1 MTKLIT
7 LFSVLLLSLTVFA
20 QSPEM
25 MSYQAV
31 VRDGSNDLVT
41 EAQVGMQIS
50 ILQGTA
56 SGTAVYVETQTPT
69 SNANG
74 LVSLEIGTG
83 VTISGDFT
91 TIDWANGPYFIKTE
105 TDPTGGSNYTISGT
119 SQLMSVPYAFHAKT
133 AESID
138 NSSSIYSFAFPQGID
153 GEFVKIALSE
163 NSSYTVPSG
172 HNLYITSSPN
182 PVLVNTIEYSYSG
195 NGLIFPENVTL
206 SLMFYN
212 EQSSAVLTGFLM
224 PSSPLITP
232 VYFELSESDTYQV
245 PSGKKLVLKSA
256 RYNNELYIDGMNAGN
271 YFNHNPWLIPSGSIL
286 SDVPFL
292 ESFGCTGYLI
302 DE

>member
-1 MTKLIT
+1 MTKLII
-7 LFSVLLLSLTVFA
+7 LFSALLMSLTVFA

-25 MSYQAV
+25 MSYQAI
-31 VRDGSNDLVT
+31 VRDSGDNLLANS
-41 EAQVGMQIS
+41 QIGMQIS
-50 ILQGTA
+50 ILQGSVDGST
-56 SGTAVYVETQTPT
+56 VYQETQIPT

-74 LVSLEIGTG
+74 LVSLKIGTG
-83 VTISGDFT
+83 SIISGDFS
-91 TIDWANGPYFIKTE
+91 TIDWSDGPYFIKTE
-105 TDPTGGSNYTISGT
+105 TDPTGGTNYTITGT
-119 SQLMSVPYAFHAKT
+119 SQLMSVPYALYAKT